1 MKPTSPCK
9 DCAERHPACWG
20 HCERYLAVKAARDA
34 CREERWKSN
43 IARNVLAEGCIKAR
57 RIAKKDRYR

>member
-1 MKPTSPCK
+1 MNAPCFQCPERAA
-9 DCAERHPACWG
+9 DCHTR
-20 HCERYLAVKAARDA
+20 CERYLAVKAARDA

-43 IARNVLAEGCIKAR
+43 IARYVLMEGCIKAR